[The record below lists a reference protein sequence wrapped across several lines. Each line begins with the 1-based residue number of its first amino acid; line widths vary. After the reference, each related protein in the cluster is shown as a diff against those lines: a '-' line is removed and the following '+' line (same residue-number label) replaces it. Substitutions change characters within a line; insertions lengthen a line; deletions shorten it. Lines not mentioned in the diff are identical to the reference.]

1 MNSHDKFP
9 LDAFGI
15 EPESRQSHPPSRDDS
30 ALADLVTTVVALD
43 YSRPL
48 YPQVHSFDIIS
59 EKLFVHPA
67 LSLKHRCIAWS
78 GWAAAVAI
86 ALLFLLDRMDEAG
99 KPILTEHGK
108 EEAGKALTPGQSP
121 SVPANQSL
129 KPSQN
134 TIRKKTRSSDNQ
146 VAIEAATIRE
156 QQRSLIQEID
166 ILRKQVSILVSRDT
180 ERLAVQNGVSW
191 PIIMKLTV
199 PGTDP
204 EAAIVQYPLLGALL
218 RSDSNDTTAPSDSQE
233 LTASNESSAVS
244 PAPSLPSAVPIYDP
258 ARDAGQLLVSNLDKP
273 VYGQA
278 YFLWV
283 QPDNSSQ
290 PVLVGTLPDNIA
302 STESF
307 DFKLGSVGIIP
318 DRFMITQDFQQAP
331 QLPTATNTVLLGP
344 GQSPK

>member
-15 EPESRQSHPPSRDDS
+15 EQESRPSPPSFREDS
-30 ALADLVTTVVALD
+30 AWTDLVTTVVALD
-43 YSRPL
+43 HSRPIH
-48 YPQVHSFDIIS
+48 PQSHSFDIIS
-59 EKLFVHPA
+59 KKLFVHPT
-67 LSLKHRCIAWS
+67 LSFKNCCVTWS
-78 GWAAAVAI
+78 GWAAAAAI
-86 ALLFLLDRMDEAG
+86 ALFFMLDRMDHSGKTTLSEHDTEREAPLTSG
-99 KPILTEHGK
+99 KSPSTLK
-108 EEAGKALTPGQSP
+108 NQSP
-121 SVPANQSL
+121 DPTQNAN
-129 KPSQN
+129 KD
-134 TIRKKTRSSDNQ
+134 KTRSSDNL
-146 VAIEAATIRE
+146 VAIETATIRE

-166 ILRKQVSILVSRDT
+166 ILRKQVAVLVSRDT

-218 RSDSNDTTAPSDSQE
+218 RSDTGDTTAASDSQD
-233 LTASNESSAVS
+233 LTTSNESGAVL
-244 PAPSLPSAVPIYDP
+244 PERSLPSAIPIYDP
-258 ARDAGQLLVSNLDKP
+258 ARDAGQLVVSNLDKP
-273 VYGQA
+273 EDGQA

-283 QPDNSSQ
+283 QRDNSSQ

-331 QLPTATNTVLLGP
+331 QLPTATNTVLHGP
-344 GQSPK
+344 GQSQK